1 VAGEVFEH
9 KEMQGSVFKEA
20 NLNNSRFDL
29 TSITG
34 ATFNMVNMPDS
45 IYSNTSLNN
54 SVFKCSNL
62 DNAVITD
69 TFLRNMKIS
78 FCLYDGL
85 TIDGIEVL
93 PLVEAEKDR
102 LDPERIRLRIINPFD
117 PDEVKKVMHH
127 LDEVRDG
134 FYAFLRSTPHE
145 LLIKKPKGIDRWSA
159 LEHVR
164 HLLFAED
171 LYLNHRLLNNN
182 IPYNPIGMIP
192 DFLKNDPSFNEVG
205 SKPTEDLE
213 EVLSAWSRIHEEM
226 IKYIK
231 MLTPELLKSELDM
244 NPGGR
249 EKITV
254 GYIIQMLPPH
264 DLLHIRMA
272 EKAIEEVKGWNAL

>member
-1 VAGEVFEH
+1 MACEVFEH
-9 KEMQGSVFKEA
+9 KEMQGSVFKEV

-29 TSITG
+29 DNLTG
-34 ATFNMVNMPDS
+34 AAFNMVNMPDS
-45 IYSNTSLNN
+45 IFSNTGLNN

-62 DNAVITD
+62 ENSVITD
-69 TFLRNMKIS
+69 TFLKNMKIS

-102 LDPERIRLRIINPFD
+102 LDPERIRLRIKNPFD

-127 LDEVRDG
+127 LDEMRDG
-134 FYAFLRSTPHE
+134 FYSFLRSTPHE
-145 LLIKKPKGIDRWSA
+145 RLVKKPKGIDRWSA

-164 HLLFAED
+164 HLVFAED
-171 LYLNHRLLNNN
+171 LYLNHRLLNNY

-192 DFLKNDPSFNEVG
+192 DFLKNDPSFYEVG

-213 EVLSAWSRIHEEM
+213 EVLSVWSSIHEEM
-226 IKYIK
+226 KKYI
-231 MLTPELLKSELDM
+231 MHITPELLKSELDI
-244 NPGGR
+244 NPGSP
-249 EKITV
+249 EKVTV

-264 DLLHIRMA
+264 VLLHIRMA
-272 EKAIEEVKGWNAL
+272 EKAIEEVRRLNAL